1 VCHWAKRCEIAAAAA
16 EDDLVFAKCEWQE
29 WRKGEVG
36 SKIVGGGAVWRVRLS
51 Q

>member
-1 VCHWAKRCEIAAAAA
+1 MCCSVKSCAVVAA
-16 EDDLVFAKCEWQE
+16 EDDLVFAKYEWQE

-36 SKIVGGGAVWRVRLS
+36 SKGAGGGAVLRLQLS

>member
-1 VCHWAKRCEIAAAAA
+1 MCYSVKSCAAVAA

-29 WRKGEVG
+29 WRKGEVD
-36 SKIVGGGAVWRVRLS
+36 SKGAGGGAVLRFQLS